1 MRTTEELQEVINIIR
16 DSEEDLARAKFG
28 KSVKSVFEVYLD
40 VAKKIDKIYEVRHES
55 KSQ

>member
-1 MRTTEELQEVINIIR
+1 MRTTEELQELINIIR

-40 VAKKIDKIYEVRHES
+40 VAKKIDKIYEVRYES